1 MNDIT
6 LRACRTKSDIEAYG
20 KRLAELAI
28 MDEGADPVTFYISL
42 IATEKTIAAAKEVIK
57 PVAIDKLGRMEKG
70 TVMQGVK
77 AELGTVPARYDYS
90 HNPEWVLAKAEADA
104 ADAKLKSIEEVM
116 RLRAKANPMGGHAL
130 IDPDSDTGELFY
142 CAKHISGGG
151 ENIIVTFPK

>member
-6 LRACRTKSDIEAYG
+6 LKALRTKSDIEAYG

-28 MDEGADPVTFYISL
+28 SREDAEPVELYVRL
-42 IATEKTIAAAKEVIK
+42 IALEKTIAAAKEVVK

-70 TVMQGVK
+70 TLLQGVK

-130 IDPDSDTGELFY
+130 IDPDSAEVLY
-142 CAKHISGGG
+142 CAKHVSGGG
-151 ENIIVTFPK
+151 ENIVVTFPK

>member
-1 MNDIT
+1 
-6 LRACRTKSDIEAYG
+6 
-20 KRLAELAI
+20 
-28 MDEGADPVTFYISL
+28 
-42 IATEKTIAAAKEVIK
+42 
-57 PVAIDKLGRMEKG
+57 MEKG
-70 TVMQGVK
+70 TVLQGVK

-130 IDPDSDTGELFY
+130 IDPESAEVLYF
-142 CAKHISGGG
+142 AKHISGGG